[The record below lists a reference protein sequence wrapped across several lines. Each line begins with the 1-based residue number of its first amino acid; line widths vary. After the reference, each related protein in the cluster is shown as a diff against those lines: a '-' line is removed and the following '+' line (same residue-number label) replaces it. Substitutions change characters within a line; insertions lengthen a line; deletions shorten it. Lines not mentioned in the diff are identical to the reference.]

1 MINITE
7 KKKCCGCAACVGVCP
22 KDCIEM
28 KEDAEGFLYPSV
40 DREKCI
46 DCGACGRVC
55 PILNHVAKKM
65 YEQRGYIVQ
74 HKNPA
79 ILRESTSGGA
89 FTAIAKFTLN
99 RGGVVFGVELT
110 DDLIAHHVYI
120 ETESELSQGG
130 GVQTG

>member
-55 PILNHVAKKM
+55 PILNHVAKKKCM
-65 YEQRGYIVQ
+65 SRE
-74 HKNPA
+74 A
-79 ILRESTSGGA
+79 ILFSTRILQSYVKA
-89 FTAIAKFTLN
+89 LQ
-99 RGGVVFGVELT
+99 VEL
-110 DDLIAHHVYI
+110 LQQ
-120 ETESELSQGG
+120 SQNLR
-130 GVQTG
+130 